1 MTFLFLAG
9 SFVYKLSLINTACFL
24 SFKFSV
30 HVYEIETQEPGLRDL
45 GTIQVVTG
53 TLVVHSKNDTLHN
66 LQVNLVVVFQD
77 DLIIRYVRKT
87 IIFYLYI
94 TRSSSVQ

>member
-24 SFKFSV
+24 SFKFSA

-45 GTIQVVTG
+45 GTIQMVTG

-66 LQVNLVVVFQD
+66 SQVNLVVVFQD
-77 DLIIRYVRKT
+77 DLIIRYIRKT